1 MDTFPESDTGSDT
14 DGDSFDVIIA
24 AYKKNSE
31 SGGEEKTGPPLSEPE
46 VNLDD
51 SEYFATIGKQLHAD
65 LDALLAI
72 HQHDR
77 ATLDKIQAL
86 VAGIPANIVR
96 WKQQHD
102 LAASRRIEREMERE
116 KVVRAFL
123 AGPTKYYYVP
133 ASDTYIRYVP
143 SHQGQEPHSP
153 FEQVSADDAI
163 YHALS
168 TTPKTVDG
176 SSKGK
181 ILAAIMRR
189 IHACSLTEFTPDQ
202 IIFTLVHSTV
212 DAMFPPGP
220 VGRLKAKHFLTAV
233 GDIIQARIGPRSK
246 HRLPT
251 YHVSEEAA
259 DFVAQLHGYA
269 MRFFRANLGKTITA
283 TRGASSTYLDIG
295 SLPPLSDPST
305 VPAGTAFQGRTSNHM
320 LSILCVAHYYSRLHG
335 SAPAYLENMADMHPE
350 MRETVLEITGSTSNS
365 RRI

>member
-31 SGGEEKTGPPLSEPE
+31 SGETGPLLSGEAEPE

-51 SEYFATIGKQLHAD
+51 SEYFATIGTQLHAD
-65 LDALLAI
+65 LDAMLAI
-72 HQHDR
+72 HQNDR
-77 ATLDKIQAL
+77 AILDKIRTL
-86 VAGIPANIVR
+86 VTGIPANIVR

-116 KVVRAFL
+116 KAVQAFL
-123 AGPTKYYYVP
+123 AGPTKYYYVL
-133 ASDTYIRYVP
+133 ASDTYIRYVQAQLP
-143 SHQGQEPHSP
+143 L
-153 FEQVSADDAI
+153 FEQVSADDVI

-176 SSKGK
+176 AAKGK

-189 IHACSLTEFTPDQ
+189 IHACSLIEIKPDQ
-202 IIFTLVHSTV
+202 NIFALVHSTV

-233 GDIIQARIGPRSK
+233 GDIIQARIGPRGK
-246 HRLPT
+246 HCLPT

-259 DFVAQLHGYA
+259 EFVAQLHGYA

-283 TRGASSTYLDIG
+283 TRGASSTYLGIG
-295 SLPPLSDPST
+295 SLPLSDPSA
-305 VPAGTAFQGRTSNHM
+305 VPAGTVFQGRTSNLM
-320 LSILCVAHYYSRLHG
+320 LNILCVAYYYSRLHG

-350 MRETVLEITGSTSNS
+350 MRETVSEITGSTSK
-365 RRI
+365 